1 MTGNFITSRLGDVMN
16 AKQTKILAEKQR
28 KILDEIRFEAHIG
41 KQAGADS
48 DERKKILRYIEKLA
62 TLGLS

>member
-16 AKQTKILAEKQR
+16 TNQFSEKQR

-41 KQAGADS
+41 QSPSADS

-62 TLGLS
+62 KSGLS

>member
-1 MTGNFITSRLGDVMN
+1 MN
-16 AKQTKILAEKQR
+16 TNQFSEKQR

-41 KQAGADS
+41 QSPSADS

-62 TLGLS
+62 KSGLS